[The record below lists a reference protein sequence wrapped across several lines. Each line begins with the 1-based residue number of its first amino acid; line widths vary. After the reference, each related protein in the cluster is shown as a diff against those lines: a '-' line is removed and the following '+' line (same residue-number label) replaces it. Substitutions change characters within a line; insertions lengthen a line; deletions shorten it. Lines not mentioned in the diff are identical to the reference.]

1 MESFLTISLI
11 RWFVENA
18 LIKTLGSPS
27 LCLFSSEIRAR
38 NMQVYPYGLI
48 AFGLCVAVASSA
60 LTINSF
66 STQVDIADHGVHENV
81 FANQIG

>member
-1 MESFLTISLI
+1 MEAFLTISLS
-11 RWFVENA
+11 FVENA
-18 LIKTLGSPS
+18 LIKTLGTRS

-60 LTINSF
+60 TVIISF
-66 STQVDIADHGVHENV
+66 DAKVDIGDFGVQETAFATNV
-81 FANQIG
+81 E